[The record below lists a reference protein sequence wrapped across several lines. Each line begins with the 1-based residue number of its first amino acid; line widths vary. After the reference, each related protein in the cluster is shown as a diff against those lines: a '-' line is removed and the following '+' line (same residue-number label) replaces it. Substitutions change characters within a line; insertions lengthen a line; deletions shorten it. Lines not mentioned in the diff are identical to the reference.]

1 MRMENGLAMPTTAT
15 RVRRRT
21 NVSLDAA
28 LQEEAK
34 VLDINI
40 SRACEQGLAA
50 QIAELRAAR
59 WRTENADALTS
70 SNGYVEKGGLPLAH
84 YRRF

>member
-1 MRMENGLAMPTTAT
+1 MPTTAT
-15 RVRRRT
+15 RARRAT
-21 NVSLDAA
+21 NISLDAA
-28 LQEEAK
+28 LLEEAK

-59 WRTENADALTS
+59 WRTENANALTS
-70 SNGYVEKGGLPLAH
+70 SNGYVEKSGLPLGR

>member
-1 MRMENGLAMPTTAT
+1 MPTTAT
-15 RVRRRT
+15 RARRAT

-28 LQEEAK
+28 LLEEAK

-40 SRACEQGLAA
+40 SRACEQGLADR
-50 QIAELRAAR
+50 IAELRAER

-70 SNGYVEKGGLPLAH
+70 SNGYVEKNGLPLAR